1 MNAEP
6 RSSAVH
12 QGQAVIRHGGHV
24 EEFID
29 ATFNVPTRSDAYK
42 YGAYDAMT
50 HIEVRATFGDVHETG

>member
-1 MNAEP
+1 M
-6 RSSAVH
+6 
-12 QGQAVIRHGGHV
+12 IRHGGHV